1 MNHNSRELAKTHM
14 EVVSL
19 GRVDGQ
25 TAVSEDL
32 QDFVEV
38 CEDVAASESVLDD
51 GLPIMSIQA
60 KSNGE
65 NVVFAFESEE
75 RNIAGIHFCL

>member
-1 MNHNSRELAKTHM
+1 M
-14 EVVSL
+14 EVVGF

-38 CEDVAASESVLDD
+38 CEDVAASESVFVMTADHVN
-51 GLPIMSIQA
+51 PS

-75 RNIAGIHFCL
+75 RNVAGDSFLLLTAQGGPRL

>member
-1 MNHNSRELAKTHM
+1 M
-14 EVVSL
+14 EVVGF

-38 CEDVAASESVLDD
+38 CEDVAASESVFVMTA
-51 GLPIMSIQA
+51 IMSIQA
-60 KSNGE
+60 K
-65 NVVFAFESEE
+65 
-75 RNIAGIHFCL
+75 

>member
-1 MNHNSRELAKTHM
+1 M
-14 EVVSL
+14 EVVGF

-38 CEDVAASESVLDD
+38 CEDVAASESVFVT
-51 GLPIMSIQA
+51 GLTLT
-60 KSNGE
+60 KFNK
-65 NVVFAFESEE
+65 
-75 RNIAGIHFCL
+75 